1 MIIRVFGPSI
11 MVIWV
16 PDHCVHCL
24 PSYSHWKWVS
34 NKYSYIAINFSTYK
48 LYTCTQSCIFLKVNK
63 SVSLNFTEGDII
75 DFDIHI
81 IHSDG
86 KLAVS
91 QKTSYESQEP
101 IEVVSSVLGV
111 WLDCLKSWPTDRV
124 CHILSN
130 QGV

>member
-1 MIIRVFGPSI
+1 MIWVFGPSI

-34 NKYSYIAINFSTYK
+34 NKYLYIAINFSTYK

-75 DFDIHI
+75 NFDIHI

-91 QKTSYESQEP
+91 QKPPMNLRSQLKLFL
-101 IEVVSSVLGV
+101 VC
-111 WLDCLKSWPTDRV
+111 WLNCLKSWPTDQV